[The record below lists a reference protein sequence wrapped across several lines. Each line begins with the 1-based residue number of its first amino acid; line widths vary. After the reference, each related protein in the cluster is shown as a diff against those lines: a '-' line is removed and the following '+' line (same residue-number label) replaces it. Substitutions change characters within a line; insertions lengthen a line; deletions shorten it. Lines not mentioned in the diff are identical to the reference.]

1 MGVDALVKQVKA
13 LRSSDVGKLVGER
26 MLMFNRLGRGGT
38 DEWFSELC
46 FCILTAN
53 SSAKLGVKIQRELG
67 NEGFSTLS
75 KIGLMN
81 RLKKMGHRFY
91 GSRAEFICEARRFRN
106 IKNIIKKFSDT
117 QSAREWL
124 VKNVKGIGYKEASHF
139 LRNVGFDGVAILD
152 RHVLSVMH
160 EHGMIDRAPITLT
173 RKKYLEIEGTLKK
186 LARRLGISLAEL
198 DLYLWYL
205 KTGEVLK

>member
-1 MGVDALVKQVKA
+1 MDADALVEQVKA
-13 LRSSDVGKLVGER
+13 LSSGDVSRIVGER
-26 MLMFNRLGRGGT
+26 MRMFNGLGRRGT

-67 NEGFSTLS
+67 SEGFSTLS
-75 KIGLMN
+75 KIELMN
-81 RLKKMGHRFY
+81 RLRKMGHRFY
-91 GSRAEFICEARRFRN
+91 SNRAEFICEARRFRN
-106 IKNIIKKFSDT
+106 IKNIIKKFSDAK
-117 QSAREWL
+117 SAREWL

-139 LRNVGFDGVAILD
+139 LRNVGFDDIAILD
-152 RHVLSVMH
+152 RHILSVMH
-160 EHGMIDRAPITLT
+160 EHGMIDRAPKTLT
-173 RKKYLEIEGTLKK
+173 GKKYLEIEGK
-186 LARRLGISLAEL
+186 LAKRLGISLAEL